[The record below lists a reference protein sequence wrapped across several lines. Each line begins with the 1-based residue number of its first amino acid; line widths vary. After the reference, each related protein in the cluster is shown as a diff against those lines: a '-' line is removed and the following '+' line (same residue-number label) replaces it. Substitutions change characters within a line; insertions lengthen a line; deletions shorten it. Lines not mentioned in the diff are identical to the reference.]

1 MAAVPKLNRLLALE
15 APQRVP
21 DGSGGFTEIWVELG
35 KLWAE
40 ITPRSGRETAGAA
53 MPLAR
58 VPLKIVVRGAPV
70 GSDARP
76 KPEQR
81 FRDGTRVFR
90 IEAVTE
96 HVRDARF
103 LVCFA
108 EEEQVA

>member
-1 MAAVPKLNRLLALE
+1 MAAPRLNRLLVLE
-15 APQRVP
+15 TPQRLP
-21 DGSGGFTEIWVELG
+21 DGAGGFTEAWLELG
-35 KLWAE
+35 RLWAE

-58 VPLKIVVRGAPV
+58 VPLKIVVRAAPP
-70 GSDARP
+70 GSEARP
-76 KPEQR
+76 RPEQR
-81 FRDGTRVFR
+81 FREETRLYR

-96 HVRDARF
+96 DDRDARF